1 MHCTGHILI
10 LYVHVIET
18 TEWVLDGSYLQPRG
32 RIFYLV
38 GTVPHITVA
47 GYTGP
52 EAFWDLMLF
61 QRFQGDSSN
70 QQDIVPTPVHV

>member
-32 RIFYLV
+32 RISYLV

-47 GYTGP
+47 GYTRP
-52 EAFWDLMLF
+52 EACWGLMLL

-70 QQDIVPTPVHV
+70 PQDTAPTFVHV